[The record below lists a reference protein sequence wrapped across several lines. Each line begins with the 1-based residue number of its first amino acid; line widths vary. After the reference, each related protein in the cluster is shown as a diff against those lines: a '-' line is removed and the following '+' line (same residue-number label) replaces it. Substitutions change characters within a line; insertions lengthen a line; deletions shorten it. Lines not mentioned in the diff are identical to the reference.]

1 MLTYVTEGLNNY
13 TVFWDNQFNGGGMLF
28 GPEYPKIIKELYP
41 NRVFENCMEWCSGPG
56 FIGYNILDHG
66 LAKNL
71 LLVDVHKPAL
81 DYAEKTKVHNGLTN
95 VNIVEAGNISMLPSN
110 IKVDLVVA
118 NPPHYDRVG
127 HSDQDE
133 NRISNDLGWKIHE
146 TFYSSIANYLTDD
159 GIILIQ
165 ENEDG
170 SKPEY
175 FYEMISNNNLMV
187 RQVIKSKEYYNVAPN
202 LIYYMEI
209 VKKL

>member
-1 MLTYVTEGLNNY
+1 MLTYITEGNNKY
-13 TVFWDNQFNGGGMLF
+13 TVFWENEFNGGGMYF
-28 GPEYPKIIKELYP
+28 GSEYPKIIHELYP

-56 FIGYNILDHG
+56 FIGYNILDHH
-66 LAKNL
+66 LANNL
-71 LLVDVHKPAL
+71 LLVDIHRPAL
-81 DYAEKTKVHNGLTN
+81 DVARKTKEYNNLNN
-95 VNIVEAGNISMLPSN
+95 VRIVETGDISTLPSD

-118 NPPHYDRVG
+118 NPPHYDRHNSG
-127 HSDQDE
+127 DPDQS
-133 NRISNDLGWKIHE
+133 RISNDLDWKIHE
-146 TFYSSIANYLTDD
+146 SFYASIGKYLTDD

-175 FYEMISNNNLMV
+175 FYQMISDNNLMV
-187 RQVIKSKEYYNVAPN
+187 RQVIKSKEHYTTAPT